1 MMSAMMPIT
10 RLDLAGFSEREP
22 GVWTDEQGLVLSLH
36 YFGLVPDLPAP
47 LDQPE
52 RLRRGLTES
61 TAAAGAGLIDAVVGE
76 VDAVPAVEQF
86 VKVRLSNRPGQV
98 FLGSWTVPRDRCS
111 VVLKIQAAEGGMTGM
126 REAVILDRVGPADY
140 FRPHPYAPDLAVPLP
155 YHVADLEEW
164 DEQFPTH
171 PLSMVRAALR
181 RIAPT
186 VVLDGGFKALPPFG
200 AGRPEPVAPTRRG
213 WFRRGR

>member
-1 MMSAMMPIT
+1 MMPIT
-10 RLDLAGFSEREP
+10 RLDLTGFSEREP

-36 YFGLVPDLPAP
+36 HFDLVPDLPAP

-52 RLRRGLTES
+52 RLRRGLTEL
-61 TAAAGAGLIDAVVGE
+61 TAEAGAGLIEVAVGE
-76 VDAVPAVEQF
+76 IDSVPAVQQF
-86 VKVRLSNRPGQV
+86 AKVRLPNRPGQV

-111 VVLKIQAAEGGMTGM
+111 AVLKIQAVESGMTGL
-126 REAVILDRVGPADY
+126 REAVVLDRIGPADY
-140 FRPHPYAPDLAVPLP
+140 FKPHPYAPDLEVPMP
-155 YHVADLEEW
+155 YHVADHEEW

-186 VVLDGGFKALPPFG
+186 VVLDDGFKTLPPFG
-200 AGRPEPVAPTRRG
+200 TPQPGPQAPTRRG